1 MSKTQQDKDL
11 ALGGPKREIKPIF
24 TKGYKH
30 IPHLKEKLL
39 WLYGFLQGIRSQ
51 RDHAAAI
58 GVSPAAF
65 STWING
71 SLFKDRAGNAA
82 RANPESI
89 PAKYY
94 GKFVKSCGLPS
105 EILDLPDF
113 SEFKAALDHFEISAA
128 GSAAGWEKLI
138 GGLPED
144 DRIEIIAENATR
156 TLVDPEEEEADGI
169 PRYRVGD
176 RIMVRV
182 ANHAWRYGLLL
193 EEDRGGWIALRPS
206 RRVPE
211 TTLDGPLL
219 FPRQSPGRPP
229 RFARLDGVGLHRVL
243 VILTKTTL
251 PAGVLEVLMQRPI
264 DAGKLNYFASV
275 LQKRCAGDK
284 EACLF
289 MSRRFVAT
297 AV

>member
-1 MSKTQQDKDL
+1 MQQDKHFV
-11 ALGGPKREIKPIF
+11 GGGSKREIKPIF
-24 TKGYKH
+24 TKGYRH

-71 SLFKDRAGNAA
+71 SLFKDSVGNVA

-94 GKFVKSCGLPS
+94 GKFVKSCTLPG
-105 EILDLPDF
+105 EILELPDLT
-113 SEFKAALDHFEISAA
+113 EFKAALDHFE
-128 GSAAGWEKLI
+128 GSSAGWIKLV
-138 GGLPED
+138 GGLPDD

-156 TLVDPEEEEADGI
+156 TLVDPEEEEVDGV
-169 PRYRVGD
+169 PRYRVGE
-176 RIMVRV
+176 RIMLRV
-182 ANHAWRYGLLL
+182 AVQDWRYGLLL
-193 EEDRGGWIALRPS
+193 EEDRGGWVSLRPN
-206 RRVPE
+206 PKMAE
-211 TTLDGPLL
+211 TALDGPLL
-219 FPRQSPGRPP
+219 FPRQYPGRPS

-243 VILTKTTL
+243 AVLTKAAL
-251 PAGVLEVLMQRPI
+251 PAGTLDVITQRPI
-264 DAGKLNYFASV
+264 DPGKLNYFASV
-275 LQKRCAGDK
+275 LQKRRAAD
-284 EACLF
+284 ESACLLI
-289 MSRRFVAT
+289 SRRFIAT